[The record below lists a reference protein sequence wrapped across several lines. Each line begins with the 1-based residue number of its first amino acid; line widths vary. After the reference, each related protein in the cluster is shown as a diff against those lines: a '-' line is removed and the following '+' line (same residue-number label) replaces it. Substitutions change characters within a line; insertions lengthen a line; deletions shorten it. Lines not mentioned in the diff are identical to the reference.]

1 MAETALLI
9 LGVGSTII
17 GGFQAKANA
26 DAEAAQY
33 REDARL
39 AKSAGLQ
46 DNAERQRELAS
57 TLAQQEA
64 RLGSR
69 GISLGSYSSSSRG
82 VSSELRKQGEQT
94 IRLSKIQ
101 SGASVRR
108 LTLGANIAKSK
119 GKQALVQSFFSAGK
133 TLLGGADLF
142 SGSSTKAPGIPLPY
156 GATQA
161 NRPLPMGH
169 LRKPRWILDR

>member
-9 LGVGSTII
+9 LSVGSTII

-46 DNAERQRELAS
+46 DNAERLRELAS

-64 RLGSR
+64 ILGSR
-69 GISLGSYSSSSRG
+69 GISLGSYSSSSLG
-82 VSSELRKQGEQT
+82 VVSDTRKQGEQT

-133 TLLGGADLF
+133 TLLGGMD
-142 SGSSTKAPGIPLPY
+142 GSPTKTKAPFGGDSIRDVPYIPIIP
-156 GATQA
+156 
-161 NRPLPMGH
+161 
-169 LRKPRWILDR
+169 